1 MIRDTGKLVFS
12 SLLGNRSPYY
22 VWYTAVNSP
31 SVEVWGCRLRNPGR
45 LCAHGN
51 MSHRGRTQTQAALK
65 LMLLWPRTE
74 NGRDETR
81 EDVDTPREIR
91 DYCAVAFLFV

>member
-1 MIRDTGKLVFS
+1 
-12 SLLGNRSPYY
+12 
-22 VWYTAVNSP
+22 
-31 SVEVWGCRLRNPGR
+31 
-45 LCAHGN
+45 

-81 EDVDTPREIR
+81 EDVATPREIR
-91 DYCAVAFLFV
+91 DYCAFAFLFV